1 MAKET
6 FSVVNKEGVVV
17 ASGLTLAA
25 AQKAARQEAKKFLVT
40 YIVKN
45 EKGKKVYIVK
55 TALDAYEP

>member
-1 MAKET
+1 MAKEI

-25 AQKAARQEAKKFLVT
+25 AQKVANQEAKKFLVT

-45 EKGKKVYIVK
+45 EKGEKVYIVK
-55 TALDAYEP
+55 TELKAYGA